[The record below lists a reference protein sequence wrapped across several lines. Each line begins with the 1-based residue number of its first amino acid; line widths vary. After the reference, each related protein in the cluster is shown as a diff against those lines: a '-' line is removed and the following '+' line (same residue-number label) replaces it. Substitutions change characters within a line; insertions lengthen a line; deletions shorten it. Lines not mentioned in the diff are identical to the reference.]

1 MAVAVN
7 SGGNA
12 SRLRAD
18 GTFTDEKNFEKRDPK
33 QGPALSIAQIR
44 ERLKQEKM
52 DAGSNR
58 RKPDARS

>member
-18 GTFTDEKNFEKRDPK
+18 GTFTDEKQFEKRDPK
-33 QGPALSIAQIR
+33 QGPALSMAQIR
-44 ERLKQEKM
+44 ERLKQEKKN
-52 DAGSNR
+52 DRSDR

>member
-18 GTFTDEKNFEKRDPK
+18 GTFTDEKQFEKRDPK
-33 QGPALSIAQIR
+33 QGPELSMAQIR
-44 ERLKQEKM
+44 ERLEQEKNS
-52 DAGSNR
+52 GSSFN
-58 RKPDARS
+58 KEK